1 MATANQNANF
11 VISAKN
17 AASSVF
23 RTIGKDMGGL
33 GKVTSRLSGLMAG
46 LGIGVAGVAFL
57 LRNAFMDAVKGA
69 IEEQR
74 QIRVLTGLL
83 ESRFPK
89 SAQKFVDA
97 VNSQIDSLESLGFA
111 DSEVRDS
118 FEISTRFTSKASEAI
133 AIQAGAADLAR
144 AKGISLAEATL
155 LIGKAMKGQGKGL
168 KDLGINLK
176 KGAKLTTILA
186 AISKKYGTAAEDF
199 TDTIEGRALVAQI
212 KFNDAMENAGAALL
226 PAVSAVLEELTPY
239 LEKFSSW
246 VTQNSPEIEAFFKNL
261 VKIMTEEV
269 APRVKEFAKAV
280 ITSFEENYP
289 KLEEF
294 FKDKGAL
301 LAVALVTA
309 FTGKLSFGL
318 SAGLI
323 SLGVDPI
330 VASAAGLLG
339 AAVGGTI
346 ITAIGA
352 KLGAALLARIG
363 VVFATS
369 AAAVSAGGLAAGA
382 AVLGTAIASALAVA
396 IGGILFVKI
405 MEETIKEAMKPI
417 HTIPLAPNFDQP
429 NIFDIIE
436 SIFNPRTPP
445 SGANVTGGSNPL
457 SSIYVDVTLDGAKI
471 ADKVTTRVVSNL
483 RGGTTWRNPQ

>member
-11 VISAKN
+11 VITAKN

-33 GKVTSRLSGLMAG
+33 GSVAKRITGILAG
-46 LGIGVAGVAFL
+46 LGVSVAGIGFL
-57 LRNAFMDAVKGA
+57 LRNVFVDAVKGA

-74 QIRVLTGLL
+74 QIRVLNGLL
-83 ESRFPK
+83 ETRFPK
-89 SAQKFVDA
+89 AAQKFIDA
-97 VNSQIDSLESLGFA
+97 VNEQITALQELGFA

-118 FEISTRFTSKASEAI
+118 FEIATRFTTKAAEA
-133 AIQAGAADLAR
+133 ANIQAAAADLAR
-144 AKGISLAEATL
+144 AKGISLADATL
-155 LIGKAMKGQGKGL
+155 LIGKAMRGQTKGL

-176 KGAKLTTILA
+176 KGAKLTDILR
-186 AISKKYGTAAEDF
+186 AISVKYGSAAEDF

-212 KFNDAMENAGAALL
+212 KFNDAMESAGNALL
-226 PAVSAVLEELTPY
+226 PAVSSVLESLTPY
-239 LEKFSSW
+239 LERFSGW
-246 VTQNSPEIEAFFKNL
+246 VERNSPEIEAFFKNL
-261 VKIMTEEV
+261 VTVMTEEV
-269 APRVKEFAKAV
+269 LPRVKTFASTV
-280 ITSFEENYP
+280 IIAFEENYP

-339 AAVGGTI
+339 AALGGTI

-352 KLGAALLARIG
+352 KLGGALIARIG
-363 VVFATS
+363 AVFASS
-369 AAAVSAGGLAAGA
+369 AAAVAAGGLGAGA
-382 AVLGTAIASALAVA
+382 AVLGSAIATALAVA

-405 MEETIKEAMKPI
+405 MDEVIKEAMKPI

-436 SIFNPRTPP
+436 SLINPRPP
-445 SGANVTGGSNPL
+445 QPNVTGGSNPL
-457 SSIYVDVTLDGAKI
+457 SSVYVDVTLDGDKI
-471 ADKVTTRVVSNL
+471 ADKIDIRLGNDY
-483 RGGTTWRNPQ
+483 RGGTGERTVK